1 MKVKKLK
8 DGDSETSSGDAS
20 KAKNITGVRVE
31 AMLRKTRY
39 NKPYQQVNFEIP
51 YDTGMNPYSGLFD
64 LFTSTLEYKNEPIL
78 KNRVRNISTMI

>member
-1 MKVKKLK
+1 
-8 DGDSETSSGDAS
+8 
-20 KAKNITGVRVE
+20 
-31 AMLRKTRY
+31 MLRKTRY

-78 KNRVRNISTMI
+78 KKSGPQYIYNDLTTGEEVFKNIGKTSRTKIMIELCLII